1 MRRVVVLV
9 SCAALIGAGAVTA
22 AAAPPTFTYDLTL
35 VRTFDGDSG
44 SAGAE
49 IVAYD
54 TQNALV
60 LVTNGAANRIDIFEP
75 GSSSP
80 VDEFDL
86 TPFGTGVQSVAVH
99 DGVAVA
105 VVTGETVLDEGS
117 AVFFDPADPTDGT
130 PVSVGAL
137 PDMVTFTPDGS
148 RVLVANEAEP
158 RCVDAEGNGVT
169 DPLDAVNPEGSIS
182 VIEVAGGVPRA
193 VRTATFDSF
202 NGDADALR
210 AAGVR
215 LTWPG
220 ATVAQDLEPEYI
232 ATDRTGRTAWVTL
245 QENNAVA
252 VVDVRSAT
260 VTAIA
265 PLGLKDHSLP
275 GNEID
280 PSDRDN
286 VSNGQANNDIKLASW
301 PVSGM
306 YMPDGIDTWSRQGR
320 TYLATAN
327 EGDAREYF
335 DNLDNDDDGELCY
348 TDEARVKDLTL
359 DADEFPEADLQE
371 DENLGRLTVTQVA
384 SSTFSGGEPP
394 VDGEDPADVKGL
406 EYQSLASYGARSVT
420 IWTPDGRVVW
430 DSGAVLDETVW
441 TDDPNGWVA
450 SAPGFVPPPWATSA
464 YDSRSDDKGSEPES
478 VVAARAYGRDLL
490 FVGLERAGG
499 VMTFDATNA
508 RAPQLQGWT
517 TTAGDISPEGLAF
530 VSADDSPTGRPLLLV
545 ANEVSGTTSMYEVVK
560 SRS

>member
-1 MRRVVVLV
+1 VLLT
-9 SCAALIGAGAVTA
+9 SAALVGAGAATA
-22 AAAPPTFTYDLTL
+22 VAAPPAFRYDLDL
-35 VRTFDGDSG
+35 VRTFDSGAG

-54 TQNALV
+54 DENDLV
-60 LVTNGAANRIDIFEP
+60 LVTNGAQGRIDIFAAG
-75 GSSSP
+75 GSGPAGS
-80 VDEFDL
+80 FDV
-86 TPFGTGVQSVAVH
+86 TPFGTDVQSVAVR

-105 VVTGETVLDEGS
+105 VVTGASVLDPGA
-117 AVFFDPADPTDGT
+117 AVFFDPAAPDDGGLAAE
-130 PVSVGAL
+130 VGAL

-148 RVLVANEAEP
+148 RVLVANEGEP
-158 RCVDAEGNGVT
+158 RCVDAQGNGVT
-169 DPLDAVNPEGSIS
+169 DPRDAVNPEGSVS
-182 VIEVAGGVPRA
+182 VIEVDGGLPGTVA
-193 VRTATFDSF
+193 TATFDSF
-202 NGDADALR
+202 DDDADALR

-220 ATVAQDLEPEYI
+220 ATVAQDVEPEYI

-252 VVDVRSAT
+252 VVDVRRAT

-286 VSNGQANNDIKLASW
+286 VPNGEPTNDIKLASW

-306 YMPDGIDTWSRQGR
+306 YMPDGIDAWARQGR

-335 DNLDNDDDGELCY
+335 DNVDNSDDGEVCY
-348 TDEARVKDLTL
+348 TDETRVKDLTL
-359 DADEFPEADLQE
+359 DPLAFPDADDLQE

-384 SSTFSGGEPP
+384 LSTFAGGLPP
-394 VDGEDPADVKGL
+394 VNGDDPADVDGL
-406 EYQSLASYGARSVT
+406 EYESLASYGARSVT
-420 IWTPDGRVVW
+420 IWTPAGEVVW
-430 DSGAVLDETVW
+430 DSGSTVDETVW

-450 SAPGFVPPPWATSA
+450 GVPSFVRPPWATSA
-464 YDSRSDDKGSEPES
+464 YDSRSDDKGAEPES
-478 VVAARAYGRDLL
+478 VVAGRAYGRDLL

-517 TTAGDISPEGLAF
+517 TTEGDISPEGLAF

-545 ANEVSGTTSMYEVVK
+545 ANEVSGTTSLYEVVK
-560 SRS
+560 RRP